1 MVPSKDTIEQC
12 VSANAKKLQCPVANF
27 PLKNLQKNLD
37 VDMLKLSTIHH
48 YMSDLLFL
56 YRLEYKTSRI

>member
-27 PLKNLQKNLD
+27 PLFLLFGRINLVFSL
-37 VDMLKLSTIHH
+37 MLYL
-48 YMSDLLFL
+48 DLLGACL
-56 YRLEYKTSRI
+56 QHV